1 MVAVTYG
8 VARAAV
14 PAVEAKTTAT
24 KTPAKRKSFFI
35 RAFDAIAAAQMR
47 RAEREIASHRHL
59 LALSLEPY
67 GERRQARSKAELP
80 FGGR

>member
-14 PAVEAKTTAT
+14 PAVAAK
-24 KTPAKRKSFFI
+24 PGAKRKSFFI